1 MARRDWL
8 AERRS
13 AVAAERILDA
23 AGDLFTE
30 HEPGS
35 IGMAEIAR
43 AAGCSRATLYRYFES
58 REALHRAYVHR
69 EARAVNRTLGDR
81 LAGID
86 DPRTRLVT
94 GITAAIATVRD
105 NPALAAW
112 FGRTD
117 PLGGEMA
124 DRSEVI
130 TELVAA
136 FLDGLDAAADP
147 ESARRRARWVVR
159 VMTSLLVFPGRDD
172 AEETALI
179 EEFVAPVVLPAAAR
193 DAG

>member
-30 HEPGS
+30 HEPSS

-117 PLGGEMA
+117 PLGGELA

-136 FLDGLDAAADP
+136 FLDGLDAVDP

>member
-30 HEPGS
+30 HEPSS

-43 AAGCSRATLYRYFES
+43 AAGCSRATLYRYFEN

-86 DPRTRLVT
+86 DPHRRLVT

-159 VMTSLLVFPGRDD
+159 VMTSLLVFPGGDD